1 MERLK
6 HDQWGF
12 NRIDA
17 HGQTIITDEF
27 GVTLF
32 PAWPYLGGRAPAHPS
47 VRARRRPNPGE
58 SMKLRWLSTA
68 LVAGS
73 TLAGALDA
81 QQFQYAPG
89 TSQYRLTAVNK
100 LTQEA
105 QGQKVEQE
113 VTSEQKLTVTLG
125 RQARDTLSFA
135 MTLDSAKVQ
144 TSAGPAPDLSSL
156 IGLKVTGAL
165 SPLGLVY
172 MTKPPEGPGAEI
184 AAPLAD
190 EMSRFLPRLRPAL
203 AVGTAW
209 TDTTSGKV
217 NQMGISLDRTVIT
230 TSKVVG
236 DTTYQG
242 ERAWRIDRTT
252 QATFAGTGTSQGQP
266 LTMEGTS
273 KGTDNLFVA
282 RNGIYLGGLSS
293 NAATI
298 KVILV
303 ATGMEV
309 GLTQNQ
315 NTTITRVR

>member
-1 MERLK
+1 
-6 HDQWGF
+6 
-12 NRIDA
+12 
-17 HGQTIITDEF
+17 
-27 GVTLF
+27 
-32 PAWPYLGGRAPAHPS
+32 
-47 VRARRRPNPGE
+47 
-58 SMKLRWLSTA
+58 MKLRLLLPALAAAVVTA
-68 LVAGS
+68 GP
-73 TLAGALDA
+73 LDA

-89 TSQYRLTAVNK
+89 TSRYRLTAVNK

-113 VTSEQKLTVTLG
+113 VTSEQKLTVVLG
-125 RQARDTLSFA
+125 RQAADTLSFA

-144 TSAGPAPDLSSL
+144 TSAGPAPDLSAL

-165 SPLGLVY
+165 SPFGVVY
-172 MTKPPEGPGAEI
+172 VAKGPEGPGSEMSG
-184 AAPLAD
+184 PLAD

-203 AVGTAW
+203 AIGTSW

-217 NQMGISLDRTVIT
+217 AQMGISLDRTVIS

-242 ERAWRIDRTT
+242 ERAWRIERAT
-252 QATFAGTGTSQGQP
+252 QATFAGTGTTQGQP
-266 LTMEGTS
+266 LTMAGTS
-273 KGTDNLFVA
+273 KGSDNLFVA
-282 RNGIYLGGLSS
+282 RNGIYLGGLMS

-298 KVILV
+298 KVTLV

-315 NTTITRVR
+315 STTITRVK

>member
-1 MERLK
+1 
-6 HDQWGF
+6 
-12 NRIDA
+12 
-17 HGQTIITDEF
+17 
-27 GVTLF
+27 
-32 PAWPYLGGRAPAHPS
+32 
-47 VRARRRPNPGE
+47 
-58 SMKLRWLSTA
+58 MKLRSLSVA
-68 LVAGS
+68 LVASG
-73 TLAGALDA
+73 LVAGPVGA

-113 VTSEQKLTVTLG
+113 VTSEQKLTVSLG
-125 RQARDTLSFA
+125 RQSRDTLSFA

-144 TSAGPAPDLSSL
+144 TSAGPPPDLSAL

-165 SPLGLVY
+165 SPIGLVY
-172 MTKPPEGPGAEI
+172 AAKGPEGPGSEMAG
-184 AAPLAD
+184 PLAD
-190 EMSRFLPRLRPAL
+190 EMSRFLPRLRPSFT
-203 AVGTAW
+203 VGATW

-217 NQMGISLDRTVIT
+217 NQMGVSLDRTVIT

-273 KGTDNLFVA
+273 KGNDNLFVA
-282 RNGIYLGGLSS
+282 RNGIYLGGLS
-293 NAATI
+293 NTAATI
-298 KVILV
+298 KVVLV

-315 NTTITRVR
+315 NTTITRVK